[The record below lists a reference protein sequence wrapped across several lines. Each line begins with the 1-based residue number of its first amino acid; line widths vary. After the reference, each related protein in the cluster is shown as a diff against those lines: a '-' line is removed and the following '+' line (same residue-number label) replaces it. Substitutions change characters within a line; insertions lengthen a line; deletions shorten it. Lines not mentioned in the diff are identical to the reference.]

1 MYLLSPLY
9 RLRDGRLALQ
19 HRPPGVKEVPGRR
32 LQVGGLHRHADAA
45 QEALSLRR
53 LDGTGGR
60 TRRQDTLLTH
70 VREDC
75 VGDRHLNEGG
85 GLVQGHVGRG
95 DVQAQ
100 PWRLL
105 PLQAAGALPLWFSH
119 LLRPPPG
126 LPAARRQET
135 TRSFAFRDSPSSRG
149 AELHHKMA
157 LMFSFR

>member
-1 MYLLSPLY
+1 M
-9 RLRDGRLALQ
+9 
-19 HRPPGVKEVPGRR
+19 
-32 LQVGGLHRHADAA
+32 GGLHRHADAA

-53 LDGTGGR
+53 LDGTGGGRSVR
-60 TRRQDTLLTH
+60 THFNARETGG
-70 VREDC
+70 REDC
-75 VGDRHLNEGG
+75 GRHLNEGG

-100 PWRLL
+100 PGRLL

-119 LLRPPPG
+119 LLCPPPG

-135 TRSFAFRDSPSSRG
+135 TGSFAFCDSPSSRG

-157 LMFSFR
+157 LVAFSVSLNLCAARTRQTFQ